1 MGAGV
6 SRRVRVHAG
15 VRRLLHGVCQRAG
28 QVVERVGSGDL
39 PRAMAA
45 APAFLTEVPLAS
57 TGQAGN
63 AGALF
68 GIENPADAKRREDER
83 QRVARV
89 RRAMAQD
96 LKRVDVN
103 EPVGATKPCLCR
115 AGQASQSHL
124 HSLGVI

>member
-1 MGAGV
+1 
-6 SRRVRVHAG
+6 
-15 VRRLLHGVCQRAG
+15 
-28 QVVERVGSGDL
+28 
-39 PRAMAA
+39 MAA

-63 AGALF
+63 AGVTLF
-68 GIENPADAKRREDER
+68 GIENPTDAKRREDER

-115 AGQASQSHL
+115 AGQASQNHPR
-124 HSLGVI
+124 SLGVVQIVTTIRRYTCLRA

>member
-1 MGAGV
+1 MCGCMLAYDGC
-6 SRRVRVHAG
+6 SIG
-15 VRRLLHGVCQRAG
+15 LRAG

-63 AGALF
+63 AGVTLF
-68 GIENPADAKRREDER
+68 GIENPTDAKRREDER

-103 EPVGATKPCLCR
+103 EPVGATKPCLC
-115 AGQASQSHL
+115 AGQASQSHPR
-124 HSLGVI
+124 SLG

>member
-1 MGAGV
+1 
-6 SRRVRVHAG
+6 
-15 VRRLLHGVCQRAG
+15 
-28 QVVERVGSGDL
+28 
-39 PRAMAA
+39 MAA

-57 TGQAGN
+57 TGHAGN
-63 AGALF
+63 AGVTLF

-103 EPVGATKPCLCR
+103 EPVGATKQCLC
-115 AGQASQSHL
+115 AGQASQSH
-124 HSLGVI
+124 HSLGLI